1 VGRVRIDFPA
11 ESIWSMDIPVRIG
24 DINYGGHLSNDAL
37 LGILHEARV
46 SFLKAYDYSELEVG
60 GCSLIMGDVEIQ
72 FKAEGFHGD
81 ILQVEIALGEA
92 ANSSFSI
99 FYKLSRKEDIVAMA
113 RTGMICFD
121 YETRKVQAIPE
132 KFRSRLLTT

>member
-1 VGRVRIDFPA
+1 MGRVKIDFPA
-11 ESIWSMDIPVRIG
+11 TSIWSMDIPLRIG

-37 LGILHEARV
+37 LGILHEARE
-46 SFLKAYDYSELEVG
+46 SFLKAHDYSELEVG

-81 ILQVEIALGEA
+81 LLKVEIALGEA
-92 ANSSFSI
+92 ANSSFSM
-99 FYKLSRKEDIVAMA
+99 FYKVSRKGDLLAMA

-121 YETRKVQAIPE
+121 YKTGKVQAIPE
-132 KFRSRLLTT
+132 EFRSKFLIT